1 MFARMVCVTYLGRGR
16 VVKGRFSHVIASQKV
31 EKWRK
36 SGYNPPKTG
45 SGGRLTSM
53 LFKGGV
59 ELIIKMHY
67 PSGVTPGAASIPQPV
82 NPWAASKVGRPDF
95 YVVRSIFFKEKR
107 DFEDAPKVMPEE
119 ERIFMINST
128 PP

>member
-1 MFARMVCVTYLGRGR
+1 MVELVFEMHNPSGMTPGAGRKR
-16 VVKGRFSHVIASQKV
+16 SFSHVIASQKV

-67 PSGVTPGAASIPQPV
+67 PSGVTPGAS
-82 NPWAASKVGRPDF
+82 SKSRFSLKKIDL
-95 YVVRSIFFKEKR
+95 
-107 DFEDAPKVMPEE
+107 
-119 ERIFMINST
+119 T
-128 PP
+128 T

>member
-1 MFARMVCVTYLGRGR
+1 MTNLNHLDAEFDEKSKPIPPFAVSKGTNEYIYLCDSLHKCERILCD
-16 VVKGRFSHVIASQKV
+16 SLHKV

-59 ELIIKMHY
+59 ELIIKIAL
-67 PSGVTPGAASIPQPV
+67 PIGCDPGGVLEITFFLEKKMILLHRSPA
-82 NPWAASKVGRPDF
+82 GRLW
-95 YVVRSIFFKEKR
+95 R
-107 DFEDAPKVMPEE
+107 
-119 ERIFMINST
+119 
-128 PP
+128 PPTG